1 MEIKKEWF
9 KDNFEQK
16 FYLFCHQKEFKSGSL
31 IEKYSEK
38 LAQNKNIDKSTN
50 V

>member
-16 FYLFCHQKEFKSGSL
+16 FYLFCRQKEFK
-31 IEKYSEK
+31 IEKYKPIITKEIEK
-38 LAQNKNIDKSTN
+38 CVK
-50 V
+50 

>member
-16 FYLFCHQKEFKSGSL
+16 FYLFCSQKEFK
-31 IEKYSEK
+31 IEKINNE
-38 LAQNKNIDKSTN
+38 LTN
-50 V
+50 SNRPRR